1 MSIGTGK
8 YMNPRHGDVV
18 RITVDVTDG
27 RIMPRESSF
36 SGCPSIPTVM
46 NALIR
51 DVTGKTLDEAS
62 RIEARELID
71 RLLLS
76 PDDERCALTA
86 IAALRA
92 ALVDA
97 YLKDL
102 A

>member
-1 MSIGTGK
+1 MTIGQGQ

-18 RITVDVTDG
+18 KIAVDVTDG
-27 RIMPRESSF
+27 RIAPRQSSF
-36 SGCPSIPTVM
+36 SGCASIPAVM
-46 NALIR
+46 NELMK
-51 DVTGKTLDEAS
+51 DVSGKTPEEAS

-71 RLLLS
+71 RLRLS

-97 YLKDL
+97 YVKCLP
-102 A
+102 